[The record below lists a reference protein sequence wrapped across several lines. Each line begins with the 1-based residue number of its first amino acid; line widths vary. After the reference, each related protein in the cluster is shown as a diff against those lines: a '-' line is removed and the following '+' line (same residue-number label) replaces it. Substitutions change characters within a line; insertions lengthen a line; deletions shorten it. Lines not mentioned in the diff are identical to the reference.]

1 MRRREFLALLGG
13 ATFVAP
19 PAARAQQ
26 PERVRR
32 LGVLMGVLATSPAS
46 QQQAEA
52 LRQSLHGL
60 GWTEGR
66 NIRIDYRWGAYD
78 PGRAQPLAKEIAAQQ
93 PDVIIALATEAV
105 EAILHETRDIPLV
118 FVNLSDPVGR
128 GFIKSLAR
136 PGGNITGFTNFEN
149 SMGGKWLEVLKEIA
163 PQTSRVGLLFGSDA
177 RPMAPYLHSVQ
188 DAAGSFAVEVITISA
203 HDTADIENGIV
214 SLAREPHAG
223 LVVMPHLFTGVNSAF
238 IINSTAEHRL
248 SAVYPYSFF
257 AKAGGL
263 VSYGIDAVEQFRR
276 TAAYVDRILRGAK
289 AGELPVQAPTKF
301 ELVINLKTA
310 KALGVNVPLHLQQ
323 VADEVIE

>member
-1 MRRREFLALLGG
+1 VKRREFIAILGG
-13 ATFVAP
+13 AAAWP
-19 PAARAQQ
+19 LNARAQQ
-26 PERVRR
+26 PERMRR
-32 LGVLMGVLATSPAS
+32 LGVLMGVLATNPAS
-46 QQQAEA
+46 QQEAEA

-188 DAAGSFAVEVITISA
+188 DAAASFAVEVITISA

-223 LVVMPHLFTGVNSAF
+223 LVVLPHLFTGVNSAF

-248 SAVYPYSFF
+248 PAVYPYSFF

-301 ELVINLKTA
+301 ELIINLKTA

-323 VADEVIE
+323 VADEMIE